1 MYQVCRARSSS
12 SSLLLLFKPVYSFRL
27 PFSSHKRKN
36 WRNTY
41 AGLEH
46 ELQKTPDWPPLSNDR
61 FISSS
66 SSSASSPFSYTSP
79 DHHQQ
84 QHHVSPTVRGGPS
97 ATVQQPNGIV
107 AVQ

>member
-1 MYQVCRARSSS
+1 MCTPKYAAPGCCCY
-12 SSLLLLFKPVYSFRL
+12 LNPMYSFRL

-66 SSSASSPFSYTSP
+66 SSSSSPFSYTSP
-79 DHHQQ
+79 DHQQQ
-84 QHHVSPTVRGGPS
+84 QHHVSPTVRGGSS
-97 ATVQQPNGIV
+97 ANVQQPNGIV
-107 AVQ
+107 VVQ